1 MTMLSSCGSKYD
13 EDTLEH
19 VDPLD
24 HLDREPS
31 IVEVFSLDKIY
42 ISILFF
48 QPPQEEENKGRYSLT
63 QVKKIDVYSRRI
75 FPILFF
81 IFVFYFFI
89 RYHAIEGALSI
100 EYPN

>member
-1 MTMLSSCGSKYD
+1 MLSSCGSKYD
-13 EDTLEH
+13 DDTLEH
-19 VDPLD
+19 GDHLPLD
-24 HLDREPS
+24 VDREPS
-31 IVEVFSLDKIY
+31 VEVFIKQTNSKLIWF
-42 ISILFF
+42 L
-48 QPPQEEENKGRYSLT
+48 QPSPIEEEPKGYSLI